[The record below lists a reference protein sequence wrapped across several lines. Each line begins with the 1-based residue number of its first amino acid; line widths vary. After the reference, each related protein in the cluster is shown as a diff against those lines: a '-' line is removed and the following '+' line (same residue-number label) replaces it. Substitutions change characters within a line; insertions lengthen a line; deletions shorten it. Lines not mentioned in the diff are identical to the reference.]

1 MGTAGGTG
9 SRGLGRT
16 TSVALVG
23 LAGHLVEVESMLT
36 SGLPHVQVIGLPDTS
51 LGEARERVRAAVVA
65 SGMTWPMSRLVI
77 SLRPASLPKA
87 GSVHD
92 LAIAVAVLASAG
104 ACHPG
109 RPAAAVHLGELGLDG
124 RVHPVQGILPAV
136 AAAVAQG
143 RPEVVVPAANADEAR
158 LVPGAVVTP
167 VRHLAELAAHY
178 GVTDAVVPRLPASA
192 ERPALR
198 VEPAPPDLVDVLG
211 QPEARHALEV
221 AAAGGHHLLMVGPP
235 GAGKT
240 MLAARLPGLLPD
252 LSENEAVEV
261 TSVHSVAGTFDPAA
275 GLIRRPPFEDPH
287 HTTTQVAL
295 VGGGSGVPR
304 PGAISRAHRGVLL
317 LDEAPEFGQ
326 RVLESLRQPLEQG
339 QLVIARSRGTARFP
353 ARFQLVLAAN
363 PCPCGRAVGRG
374 IECTCSALAMRR
386 YAARLSGPLLD
397 RIDIQMEVGPV
408 TRAQLAAGEPGERT
422 AVVAQRVLRARERQ
436 AHRWR
441 HHGWRTNAEAPGR
454 LLREAARA
462 ADPRALAT
470 LERALERGV
479 LTLRGLDRIV
489 RVAWTLA
496 DLAEQEK
503 PGQDEIGA
511 ALALRTRGQ
520 HG

>member
-1 MGTAGGTG
+1 MGTGGM
-9 SRGLGRT
+9 GRT
-16 TSVALVG
+16 VSVALVG
-23 LAGHLVEVESMLT
+23 LEGHLVEVESMLT
-36 SGLPHVQVIGLPDTS
+36 AGLPQVQVIGLPDTS

-77 SLRPASLPKA
+77 SLRPASLPKT

-92 LAIAVAVLASAG
+92 LAIAVAALASAG
-104 ACHPG
+104 VITS
-109 RPAAAVHLGELGLDG
+109 RQTSSRVHLGELGLDG
-124 RVHPVQGILPAV
+124 RVHPVHGILPAV
-136 AAAVAQG
+136 AAAVAHG
-143 RPEVVVPAANADEAR
+143 HPEVVVPAANADEAR
-158 LVPGAVVTP
+158 LVPGAVITP
-167 VRHLAELAAHY
+167 ATHLAELAQGY
-178 GVTDAVVPRLPASA
+178 GATGCVVPPLPDA
-192 ERPALR
+192 RPAVSR
-198 VEPAPPDLVDVLG
+198 VVTPQTPDLADVLG

-252 LSENEAVEV
+252 LTEAEAVEV

-295 VGGGSGVPR
+295 VGGGNGTPR
-304 PGAISRAHRGVLL
+304 PGAVSRAHRGVLL

-326 RVLESLRQPLEQG
+326 RVLESLRQPLEHG
-339 QLVIARSRGTARFP
+339 ELVISRARGTARFP

-374 IECTCSALAMRR
+374 IECTCNALALRR

-397 RIDIQMEVGPV
+397 RIDIQLDVGPV
-408 TRAQLAAGEPGERT
+408 TRAQLSCDQAGERT
-422 AVVAQRVLRARERQ
+422 EVVAQRVRRARERQ

-441 HHGWRTNAEAPGR
+441 ERGWRTNAEVPGR
-454 LLREAARA
+454 VLREATRA
-462 ADPRALAT
+462 TDRRALGT
-470 LERALERGV
+470 VERALERGA

-496 DLAEQEK
+496 DLAGRDG
-503 PGQDEIGA
+503 PGQGEIGA
-511 ALALRTRGQ
+511 ALALRTRGR